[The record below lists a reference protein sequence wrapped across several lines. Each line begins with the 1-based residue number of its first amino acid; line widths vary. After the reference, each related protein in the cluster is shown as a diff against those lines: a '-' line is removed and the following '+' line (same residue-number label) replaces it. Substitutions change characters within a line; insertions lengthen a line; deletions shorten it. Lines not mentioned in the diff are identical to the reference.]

1 MIENEILEESA
12 AIPEQIE
19 TLLIILPP
27 VKLPTEV
34 QFTPS
39 TLAVIRLEVPGVE
52 DPPSESSF
60 LQELN
65 PRNAIPIIKVKIL
78 IFIIDFLGWSKCN

>member
-1 MIENEILEESA
+1 MENEILVESA
-12 AIPEQIE
+12 ATPEQIE

-27 VKLPTEV
+27 VKLPSEV

-39 TLAVIRLEVPGVE
+39 IFAVIRFEMLGVE
-52 DPPSESSF
+52 EPPSESSF

-65 PRNAIPIIKVKIL
+65 PTSAIPTIKVKIL